1 MSVQQTRIADCAEL
15 LPGYALKARV
25 ENEPGGTHQVIVGRH
40 LADDLSYKYIPKH
53 ELCITPRGKLD
64 KYLVSRGDVLF
75 VSRGTKNRAVVIDDV
90 PPLTVASAV
99 FYILRPKEGVEP
111 AYLAWCLNQS
121 PIMARIDQM
130 RTGAGTP
137 IVQRSEFGD
146 IVVPLPSLEKQ
157 KQLATLG
164 DLMAKEQT
172 LRKKLTEESEKLHKA
187 IGQKIMQQLITGKE

>member
-1 MSVQQTRIADCAEL
+1 M
-15 LPGYALKARV
+15 
-25 ENEPGGTHQVIVGRH
+25 ENEPEGTHQVIIGRH
-40 LADDLSYKYIPKH
+40 LADGLSYSYNPKH
-53 ELCITPRGKLD
+53 ELRITPRGKLD

-99 FYILRPKEGVEP
+99 FYILKPKAGVEP

-146 IVVPLPSLEKQ
+146 IVVPLPPLEKQ
-157 KQLATLG
+157 NQLAALG
-164 DLMAKEQT
+164 GLMAQEQT
-172 LRKKLTEESEKLHKA
+172 LRRKLTEESEKLHRA
-187 IGQKIMQQLITGKE
+187 LGQQIMQNLITGRE